1 MVESNDQIEP
11 LEHIAEKFADRIA
24 DTLFDTH
31 TDQPAEEDDNSPEM
45 KEAVYQ
51 EEVDGEN
58 QEYFEQESPLVV
70 EEDAQ
75 DQMQINDDDN

>member
-1 MVESNDQIEP
+1 
-11 LEHIAEKFADRIA
+11 
-24 DTLFDTH
+24 
-31 TDQPAEEDDNSPEM
+31 M

-51 EEVDGEN
+51 EEIDEEN